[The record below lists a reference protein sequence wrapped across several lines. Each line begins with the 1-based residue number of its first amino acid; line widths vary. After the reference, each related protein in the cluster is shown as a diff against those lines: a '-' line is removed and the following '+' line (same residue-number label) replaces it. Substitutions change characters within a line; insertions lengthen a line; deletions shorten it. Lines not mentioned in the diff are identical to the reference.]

1 MGIRHYLVFLGN
13 RLTLKLYMKYL
24 PVLLFT
30 LGFVNSY
37 AQNKP
42 YHPDHEELLR
52 SYRKAAGLDS
62 TASKKISHSSVKA
75 QWSPESNAFWYRNN
89 LGGNKHEYLLVSIDK
104 KTKTRAF
111 DHNKLADALGKA
123 IDKKLDPMDLP
134 IANFAPGK
142 NEQDFNVYTGDKW
155 YTFNISS
162 NTCVLAEKSI
172 NTWQAD
178 EKPLQRRMSR
188 WERPQLDSISPDKKW
203 VAFTRGG
210 NVFARSRDSKEE
222 IQFTKN
228 GTKEQ
233 PYGQLSWSP
242 NSATIVGYLTHP
254 EEVKKVYYVLSAEP
268 GTSRGQLRSQDYMQP
283 GDDFSS
289 FEMYLFSLK
298 DKKSARVQLEKIDF
312 FGPPQLHWR
321 KDNPSYFT
329 FEKVERGH
337 QRFRVIE
344 VNTNTAK
351 TKNVLDEQTK
361 TFIYE
366 QRIYT
371 HYLPETH
378 EIIWATE
385 KDGWRSLYLV
395 DELTGKEK
403 KRITKDNWV
412 VREIDSIDH
421 KKREIW
427 FRASGLNPEED
438 PYNIHYYRIGFDGKN
453 LVSLTPA
460 TGNHT
465 LAYSPDRTTF
475 TDTWSQV
482 NVPPVIT
489 LNKTTDG
496 KKIMDLEHADVT
508 DFMATGIKFPEVF
521 KAAGR
526 DGKTAIWGIVCKPS
540 NMDSTKS
547 YPIIENI
554 YAGPQD
560 SFVPKNFMPYSE
572 MQSLAELG
580 FIVVQMD
587 GMGTANRS
595 KAFHDVCWKN
605 LADAGFEDRILWM
618 KALGKKYAWADTT
631 KIGVYGTSA
640 GGQNAG
646 GSVLFH
652 PEFYKSAV
660 AACGCHDNRIDKQWW
675 NEQWM
680 GYPVGPHYEAQSNIT
695 NAARLKGNL
704 LLIVGEA
711 DTNVPPESTYRFAD
725 ALIKANKN
733 FDLVTVPGMGHSDGG
748 VFGKKKKRDFFVK
761 TLLGVDA
768 PDRNNDELNL
778 AK

>member
-1 MGIRHYLVFLGN
+1 MRYLT
-13 RLTLKLYMKYL
+13 TL
-24 PVLLFT
+24 VFT
-30 LGFVNSY
+30 LGILNVS
-37 AQNKP
+37 AQRRA
-42 YHPDHEELLR
+42 YHPDHEELLQ
-52 SYRKAAGLDS
+52 SYRNAANLDS
-62 TASKKISHSSVKA
+62 TAAKKIYSSSVKA
-75 QWSPESNAFWYRNN
+75 QWSPDSKAFWYRNN
-89 LGGNKHEYLLVSIDK
+89 LAGNTHEYLLIDLSQ
-104 KTKTRAF
+104 KTKKRAF
-111 DHNKLADALGKA
+111 DH
-123 IDKKLDPMDLP
+123 
-134 IANFAPGK
+134 
-142 NEQDFNVYTGDKW
+142 TR
-155 YTFNISS
+155 
-162 NTCVLAEKSI
+162 LAEALAKATGTKIDPI
-172 NTWQAD
+172 NLPVISFIPQKDGKEITVNVAEQWYKWDLASNSCTPAAKPATTWLTD
-178 EKPLQRRMSR
+178 EKPLQRRRSR
-188 WERPQLDSISPDKKW
+188 WERQEQDSISPDKKW
-203 VAFTRGG
+203 VAFLRGG
-210 NVFARSRDSKEE
+210 NVFARSLATKEE
-222 IQFTKN
+222 IQLTTD
-228 GTKEQ
+228 GTKEI
-233 PYGQLSWSP
+233 PYGALSWSP
-242 NSATIVGYLTHP
+242 NSTHIIGYHINYK
-254 EEVKKVYYVLSAEP
+254 EEKKVYYVLSSEP
-268 GTSRGQLRSQDYMQP
+268 GTSRGQLRSQNYMQP

-289 FEMYLFSLK
+289 FEMYVFNLQE
-298 DKKSARVQLEKIDF
+298 KSAKKVQLEKIDF
-312 FGPPQLHWR
+312 FGPAPLHWR
-321 KDNPSYFT
+321 KDNPSLFT

-344 VNTNTAK
+344 VNTKTAR
-351 TKNVLDEQTK
+351 TRNIIDEQTK

-385 KDGWRSLYLV
+385 KDGWRSLYLI
-395 DELTGKEK
+395 DAMTGKEK
-403 KRITKDNWV
+403 KRITNWNWV
-412 VREIDSIDH
+412 VREIDSVDH

-427 FRASGLNPEED
+427 FRASGMNPAED

-453 LVSLTPA
+453 LISLTNA
-460 TGNHT
+460 IGNHT
-465 LAYSPDRTTF
+465 LAFAPDRKSF
-475 TDTWSQV
+475 IDTWSQV
-482 NVPPVIT
+482 NVPPLIT
-489 LNKTTDG
+489 LNETASG
-496 KKIMDLEHADVT
+496 KKLMDIAHAEVS
-508 DFMATGIKFPEVF
+508 DFLATGIQFPEVF
-521 KAAGR
+521 KAKAR
-526 DGKTAIWGIVCKPS
+526 DGKTDIWGIVCKPS
-540 NMDSTKS
+540 HMDTTKT

-631 KIGVYGTSA
+631 KVGVYGTSA

-680 GYPVGPHYEAQSNIT
+680 GYPVGPHYAAQSNIT
-695 NAARLKGNL
+695 NAAKLKGNL

-761 TLLGVDA
+761 TLLGVD
-768 PDRNNDELNL
+768 PPNRNSDELNL
-778 AK
+778 TK